1 MLPLVRGL
9 TADFR
14 SRTQALVELP
24 AGEDAELEFV
34 EDEPWSA
41 YNYYLGGLRSRVVVN
56 TDVPMQAAFVAEL
69 VAHELYPGHHTEHA
83 TKEQVLVRERGYGEE
98 AIALVMTQSLVSEAI
113 AEIALEVLLGDEA
126 HHVVADHVRPLG
138 IDYEPERVAR
148 VLAARDELASV
159 PTNAALMLHQLG
171 ASREE
176 VHAYVSRW
184 SLRAERFV
192 DKSLAFIADPMW
204 RAYVPCYS
212 EGRRLGRQFV
222 GEDRCALP
230 PAPHRA
236 ARSRRS
242 GGGFLTCD

>member
-1 MLPLVRGL
+1 MPAEHAAARAL
-9 TADFR
+9 TADFQ

-24 AGEDAELEFV
+24 AGEDAELELV

-98 AIALVMTQSLVSEAI
+98 AIALVITPQSLVSEAI

-138 IDYEPERVAR
+138 IDYEPERVAPPRGPGRARIGADERGAHAPSAGSEPGGGAR
-148 VLAARDELASV
+148 VRLALVAPRRAVRRQVAR
-159 PTNAALMLHQLG
+159 
-171 ASREE
+171 
-176 VHAYVSRW
+176 VHRRPDVAR
-184 SLRAERFV
+184 
-192 DKSLAFIADPMW
+192 
-204 RAYVPCYS
+204 YVPCWR
-212 EGRRLGRQFV
+212 GRRLGRQFV
-222 GEDRCALP
+222 GED
-230 PAPHRA
+230 PARFRRLLTEQLVPADLA
-236 ARSRRS
+236 AAS
-242 GGGFLTCD
+242 